1 MDIPVHVFWYI
12 YMYALMLYIYL
23 KMEWLG
29 HREYIC
35 SALVV
40 TTKQFSKVTVLFY
53 NPTCSVGESQLLHI
67 LSGIWYGPY
76 F

>member
-1 MDIPVHVFWYI
+1 MSFGI

-40 TTKQFSKVTVLFY
+40 IAKQFSKVIVLFY
-53 NPTCSVGESQLLHI
+53 SPTGSVWESQLLHTI
-67 LSGIWYGPY
+67 TGIWYGPY